1 MNRRRAAEPAFVPP
15 FGGVLLRRFRRLS
28 TAFMGCALG
37 LFAVGCVGGGADP
50 GEPRHLTIDRPNA
63 PFAEP
68 DAIRGVTPLAKSA
81 IAKLSDDAAAKV
93 ASKSSPSSRTA
104 STRTASTGNAST
116 RNASTPNATPTPP
129 GVVANAIPAAPAPP
143 TGSEI
148 QIVGQIVRGER
159 ARGTVIA
166 EVDVDR
172 CFEAIPSYRNVKGDR
187 NSRDYARYLLNLTEA
202 NEEFRSAVEG
212 IALRD
217 GYDLVV
223 EKGGVRG
230 ARTVDI
236 TDAVCERLSEQ
247 KATIA
252 R

>member
-1 MNRRRAAEPAFVPP
+1 MDRCRAAEPAFVPP
-15 FGGVLLRRFRRLS
+15 FGGFLQHRFRRLS
-28 TAFMGCALG
+28 TAVVGCAINL
-37 LFAVGCVGGGADP
+37 ASVGCVGGGPEPA
-50 GEPRHLTIDRPNA
+50 EPRHLTIDRPNA

-68 DAIRGVTPLAKSA
+68 DAIRGVTPLAKSPTVNPPQ
-81 IAKLSDDAAAKV
+81 DAAAV
-93 ASKSSPSSRTA
+93 ASKSPSSTTS
-104 STRTASTGNAST
+104 STKIA
-116 RNASTPNATPTPP
+116 ATKIAPPP
-129 GVVANAIPAAPAPP
+129 GVVANAIPAESVPPAS
-143 TGSEI
+143 GEI

-159 ARGTVIA
+159 ARGVVIA

-202 NEEFRSAVEG
+202 NEEFRTAVEG

-217 GYDLVV
+217 GYDVVV

-230 ARTVDI
+230 AKTVDI